1 VLNAVVAFKIASI
14 LESDP
19 KLANENIVNGIALFV
34 IANKNEC
41 FHIGL
46 SRSKYFFL
54 NNIGTN
60 IEDAII
66 NLACTSAIAP
76 NSGAATFINIK
87 ALPQIAPNKI
97 NKNQ

>member
-1 VLNAVVAFKIASI
+1 VLNAVVAFKIANI
-14 LESDP
+14 FESDP
-19 KLANENIVNGIALFV
+19 KLAKENMVNGIALFV
-34 IANKNEC
+34 IANTIEC

-46 SRSKYFFL
+46 SKSKYFFL
-54 NNIGTN
+54 NSIGMNID
-60 IEDAII
+60 DAIT

-76 NSGAATFINIK
+76 NSGAATLINMK